1 MYLHFS
7 VDLQGCLIFM
17 CRFAPYVKNGTNCY
31 GTFTYA
37 GERTK
42 TKKVWICYF
51 MSWLDIPRFQKTTN
65 TIYWTETF
73 DQNTNVYMLAVGSNM
88 QLLLSRQIVSK
99 IWWHFAKNIQ
109 KQNNGSYAFTNVFD
123 LFMQNQG
130 SDYYRG

>member
-1 MYLHFS
+1 
-7 VDLQGCLIFM
+7 
-17 CRFAPYVKNGTNCY
+17 
-31 GTFTYA
+31 
-37 GERTK
+37 
-42 TKKVWICYF
+42 
-51 MSWLDIPRFQKTTN
+51 
-65 TIYWTETF
+65 
-73 DQNTNVYMLAVGSNM
+73 MLAVGSNM